1 MLIRYHGHSCIQIMT
16 GESSIILDPFLTGNP
31 VAVTRP
37 EQIQAHYVLLT
48 HGHTDHITDAV
59 AIAKQNNAPIIA
71 AEELALHMGKQG
83 VDVEIM
89 NIGGEWNF
97 DFGKVYVTPALHSSS
112 VTDTSGESLSMGV
125 SVGFLLT
132 IEDYTIYYAG
142 DTGLFGDM
150 KWLGERQPIDLAF
163 LPIGDRF
170 TMGPSDAITAAQWL
184 QAKCVVPIH
193 FNTFPAIRQ
202 DGRDF
207 TNRLAAQGIQ
217 GRVMEPGQT
226 LTIKQIL
233 AQRG

>member
-1 MLIRYHGHSCIQIMT
+1 MLIRYHGHSCIQIT
-16 GESSIILDPFLTGNP
+16 NGERSIIIDPFLTGNP
-31 VAVTRP
+31 VAVARP
-37 EQIQAHYVLLT
+37 EQIQAQYVLLT

-89 NIGGEWNF
+89 NIGGEWSF

-112 VTDTSGESLSMGV
+112 VTDTNGESLSTGV

-132 IEDYTIYYAG
+132 IGKYTIYYAG

-150 KWLGERQPIDLAF
+150 KWIGERQPIDLAF
-163 LPIGDRF
+163 LPIGDRY
-170 TMGPSDAITAAQWL
+170 TMGPSDAIVAAQWL
-184 QAKCVVPIH
+184 QAKCIIPIH
-193 FNTFPAIRQ
+193 FNTFPIIRQ
-202 DGRDF
+202 DGREFKD
-207 TNRLAAQGIQ
+207 RLAAKGIH

-226 LTIKQIL
+226 LSIDQML
-233 AQRG
+233 S